1 MRLIL
6 VGMIAVTLTACDLK
20 SVLSGDV
27 SVVARAG
34 ELELSSDTLADL
46 VAEGKWP
53 VRRDIAE
60 QLAYRWVEFALL
72 GQRLA
77 QGDSLLD
84 SATVFYASWPD
95 AHQWLVDD
103 YRDSLVAQRVTV
115 DSAVVDSAYQAGD
128 HRMVSHILIR
138 TRPDMSPPEL
148 QDARVRVGRILTRL
162 TATGDWPQA
171 NEENEDP
178 VAKRQGGSLGLIER
192 GRMIPQFDEVAFT
205 LAPGELSGIV
215 ETPYGFHIIW
225 RPKLDEVWDAY
236 EEAIRELLTQR
247 MEDAFLVE
255 LVQRWDVR
263 VRSNAPAAVREAAAA
278 PLQTF
283 KSSATIGTYRD
294 GKFTTADFVRWL
306 QVLESPVLQGLGT
319 ASDEQIVELVRTLM
333 RNEVLVREARE
344 SGVTYMAEDFPYLQE
359 ELRKEIRK
367 VMDRLALDSA
377 LVGAATPEERLRAV
391 DRSII
396 RYCHDLML
404 NAGSTVVVPA
414 FLADRLRRDMEW
426 SVSSAAV
433 DQVVERGLALKAE
446 QIEPPLDSENANA
459 PPR

>member
-34 ELELSSDTLADL
+34 ELELSSDTLAAMI
-46 VAEGKWP
+46 AEGKWP

-60 QLAYRWVEFALL
+60 QMAYRWVEFALL

-84 SATVFYASWPD
+84 SATVFHASWPD
-95 AHQWLVDD
+95 ANQWLVDD
-103 YRDSLVAQRVTV
+103 YRDSLVAQRVRV

-128 HRMVSHILIR
+128 HRMISHILIR

-148 QDARVRVGRILTRL
+148 QDARVRAGRILARL
-162 TATGDWPQA
+162 TATGNWPLA
-171 NEENEDP
+171 NELNEDP
-178 VAKRQGGSLGLIER
+178 VAKREGGSLGLITR
-192 GRMIPQFDEVAFT
+192 GQMVPQFEEVAFS

-225 RPKLDEVWDAY
+225 RPKLAEVWDAY
-236 EEAIRELLTQR
+236 EEAIREVLTQR

-255 LVQRWDVR
+255 LIQRWDVR
-263 VRSNAPAAVREAAAA
+263 VRSNAPAAVREAVAA

-283 KSSATIGTYRD
+283 KSSVTIGTYRD

-306 QVLESPVLQGLGT
+306 QVLDRPVLQGLST

-344 SGVTYMAEDFPYLQE
+344 SGVTYMPEDFTWLQG
-359 ELRKEIRK
+359 ELRKEIKK
-367 VMDRLALDSA
+367 VTDRLALDSA
-377 LVGAATPEERLRAV
+377 LAGATTPDERLRAV
-391 DRSII
+391 EGSIR
-396 RYCHDLML
+396 RYSHDLMR
-404 NAGSTVVVPA
+404 NAGTTVVVPA
-414 FLADRLRRDMEW
+414 FLAERLRQEMPW

-433 DQVVERGLALKAE
+433 DQVVERAQVLKAE
-446 QIEPPLDSENANA
+446 QIEPPLDSASAAA
-459 PPR
+459 PTR

>member
-1 MRLIL
+1 
-6 VGMIAVTLTACDLK
+6 
-20 SVLSGDV
+20 V
-27 SVVARAG
+27 SHG
-34 ELELSSDTLADL
+34 
-46 VAEGKWP
+46 
-53 VRRDIAE
+53 IAE

-95 AHQWLVDD
+95 ANQWLVDD
-103 YRDSLVAQRVTV
+103 YRDSLVAQRVLV

-148 QDARVRVGRILTRL
+148 QDARVRVGRILIRL

-178 VAKRQGGSLGLIER
+178 VAKREGGSLGLIER
-192 GRMIPQFDEVAFT
+192 GQMVPQFEEVAFA

-225 RPKLDEVWDAY
+225 RPKLDEVRDAY
-236 EEAIRELLTQR
+236 EEAIREILTQR

-255 LVQRWDVR
+255 IVERWDVR
-263 VRSNAPAAVREAAAA
+263 VRSSAPAAVREAAAA

-283 KSSATIGTYRD
+283 KSSTTIGTYR
-294 GKFTTADFVRWL
+294 GGRFTTADFVRWL
-306 QVLESPVLQGLGT
+306 QVLEAPVLQGLST
-319 ASDEQIVELVRTLM
+319 ASDEQIVELVRTLV

-344 SGVTYMAEDFPYLQE
+344 SGVTYLADDFPYLQE
-359 ELRKEIRK
+359 ELRSELHK
-367 VMDRLALDSA
+367 VTDRLALDSA
-377 LVGAATPEERLRAV
+377 LAGLTAPDERLRAA

-396 RYCHDLML
+396 RYCHDLMM
-404 NAGSTVVVPA
+404 NAGGTVVVPA
-414 FLADRLRRDMEW
+414 FLADKLRQDMPW
-426 SVSSAAV
+426 NVSSAAV

-446 QIEPPLDSENANA
+446 RIDSANANA
-459 PPR
+459 PTR